1 MAGVNAHQKVSDQVY
16 VDLLDKTKTELLVQM
31 SDYYINKL
39 RGKKYLIIEND
50 EKPDKP
56 KARFLIQSIKE
67 ESGSISEEIY
77 GQSIN
82 GPYLKISLKLR
93 HKTK

>member
-1 MAGVNAHQKVSDQVY
+1 MAGANAHQKVSDQVY

-67 ESGSISEEIY
+67 ESGSISEDIY

>member
-1 MAGVNAHQKVSDQVY
+1 MISKNQSY
-16 VDLLDKTKTELLVQM
+16 FL
-31 SDYYINKL
+31 
-39 RGKKYLIIEND
+39 KKYLIIEND

-67 ESGSISEEIY
+67 ESGPISEEIY